1 MHSVI
6 YSKQATRTLSRM
18 PRKLALSIQVKI
30 MAVAA
35 SPYAKHN
42 NVARLKGRDGYRLR
56 VGDWRII
63 YEIADAQLVIHVVRI
78 ASRGNIYQE

>member
-1 MHSVI
+1 VPQGPA
-6 YSKQATRTLSRM
+6 KGR
-18 PRKLALSIQVKI
+18 PEDKLGDTECGAIQTKI
-30 MAVAA
+30 DPA
-35 SPYAKHN
+35 
-42 NVARLKGRDGYRLR
+42 LKGRDGYRLR